1 MAAPVTLP
9 ARAEEETA
17 APLVT
22 AVAELKRALA
32 DYAREHGGKFTLFGS
47 AARREMRPDSDVD
60 ILVDFPASTNSDA
73 ISFAE
78 SACWKLGLK
87 PDILAFGYPAGRLR
101 DRIDK
106 EGLVLPGDENRWAGA
121 ISMEDRLAD
130 ALDAA
135 RSAAEHF
142 RAAGRL
148 LQRGGFD
155 ESGDEG
161 YARAMALLHA
171 MLSGHNALEDALV
184 RLMKAA
190 GEVPPSGSDWHLQVI
205 EQAATAKP
213 GRPAVLP
220 PRLVKAADETRRFR
234 HFAARAY
241 RVGFDPDKARKAVE
255 AAQGLA
261 DNLEQAVASFLKTIQ
276 PD

>member
-1 MAAPVTLP
+1 MAAPVTLR
-9 ARAEEETA
+9 ARAEEKTA
-17 APLVT
+17 ARMVT
-22 AVAELKRALA
+22 AVAELKHALA
-32 DYAREHGGKFTLFGS
+32 DYAREHGGQFILFGS

-60 ILVDFPASTNSDA
+60 ILANFPASTNSDA

-78 SACWKLGLK
+78 SECWKLGLK
-87 PDILAFGYPAGRLR
+87 PDILAFGYPAARLR

-121 ISMEDRLAD
+121 ISMEDRLGD

-135 RSAAEHF
+135 PAAAEHF

-184 RLMKAA
+184 RLMKAL
-190 GEVPPSGSDWHLQVI
+190 GEAPPSGSDWHLQII

-220 PRLVKAADETRRFR
+220 PRLVEAADETRRFR

-241 RVGFDPDKARKAVE
+241 RVAFDPEKARTAVE
-255 AAQGLA
+255 AAQVLA
-261 DNLEQAVASFLKTIQ
+261 DDLDGAVASFLKSIRL
-276 PD
+276 D